1 MALVF
6 FAFALP
12 LLVVRKFFGK
22 VIQCM
27 EDKKWVTL
35 EEEYVILSVSTS
47 EYCCEYHHA
56 YHTQT
61 RGERHRTETQ

>member
-1 MALVF
+1 MHEKSESKNFHFDGSCF

-27 EDKKWVTL
+27 EDQKEGL
-35 EEEYVILSVSTS
+35 
-47 EYCCEYHHA
+47 
-56 YHTQT
+56 
-61 RGERHRTETQ
+61 

>member
-1 MALVF
+1 MKNQKVKIFTLMALVF

-27 EDKKWVTL
+27 EDQKM
-35 EEEYVILSVSTS
+35 S
-47 EYCCEYHHA
+47 HFR
-56 YHTQT
+56 
-61 RGERHRTETQ
+61 RGICNFISLH